1 MVCVD
6 NLTLLSLL
14 QTVATLTKI
23 KHRYYLQPQ
32 VTDAALLQFSFFN
45 KKSCNIFVTDDIFVK
60 LQANSL
66 RQTEMDDKPK

>member
-45 KKSCNIFVTDDIFVK
+45 KKI
-60 LQANSL
+60 L
-66 RQTEMDDKPK
+66 